1 MVTLMAKRINENDAA
16 GPNNPTYRERFDG
29 VTAGARA
36 LLKTITTDDKPFTQ
50 ILSKVPFRIAGTNDI
65 DSHDP
70 EYFAYS
76 GVRCS
81 SVV

>member
-1 MVTLMAKRINENDAA
+1 
-16 GPNNPTYRERFDG
+16 

-50 ILSKVPFRIAGTNDI
+50 ILSKVPFRVAGTNDI